1 MIQVSEYL
9 IEILKNYP
17 ALAAAVQGRIY
28 PLIANETVKFP
39 FAVYGFGEVPYAS
52 KDASAYD
59 VNIAVWY
66 EPNNVIEAYQMAD
79 DLKQLAEKNPWEFI
93 NTNVGVDDETR
104 KIFSEI
110 NFKIIM

>member
-17 ALAAAVQGRIY
+17 ALAAAVQSRIF
-28 PLIANETVKFP
+28 PLFANEGTRFP
-39 FAVYGFGEVPYAS
+39 FAVYGFGEVS
-52 KDASAYD
+52 SETKDACAYN
-59 VNIAVWY
+59 VNVAVWF
-66 EPNNVIEAYQMAD
+66 EPNNVTEAYQMAD
-79 DLKQLAEKNPWEFI
+79 DLKELAEKNPWEFI
-93 NTNVGVDDETR
+93 NTNVGADEENR

>member
-28 PLIANETVKFP
+28 PLIAPEGAAFP
-39 FAVYGFGEVPYAS
+39 FVVYGFSEATDET
-52 KDASAYD
+52 KDAGGYD
-59 VNIAVWY
+59 VNVTVWFDV
-66 EPNNVIEAYQMAD
+66 NKVTEAYQMSD
-79 DLKQLAEKNPWEFI
+79 DLKEFVEESPWQYI
-93 NTNVGVDDETR
+93 NRHVDFDTVTQ